1 MTMYRHTTMSGPK
14 FLRWGWHRE
23 MLGWVIADIGAF
35 LERGDLDTRGSTGP
49 EEARHNNLSSVV
61 SVGFPRKLGSSQKYV
76 GSMT

>member
-1 MTMYRHTTMSGPK
+1 
-14 FLRWGWHRE
+14 
-23 MLGWVIADIGAF
+23 MLGRVIADIGAF

-76 GSMT
+76 GSMN